1 MTKLIALAAIIAVT
15 TGCVE
20 SLHDVYVS
28 NFAPTEG
35 KLVEVRSEQWTF
47 MGFVDDTAYVDE
59 AHASLIAKCPDGRL
73 ENITTQYST
82 DLGFFSWTNRV
93 LMKGYCTQA
102 NAS

>member
-1 MTKLIALAAIIAVT
+1 MMKLIALVTLAVVT
-15 TGCVE
+15 TGCVK

-28 NFAPTEG
+28 NFTPTEG
-35 KLVEVRSEQWTF
+35 KLVEARSEQWTF

-59 AHASLIAKCPDGRL
+59 AQASLLAKCPGGSL

-93 LMKGYCTQA
+93 LMKGYCVQGHA
-102 NAS
+102 G